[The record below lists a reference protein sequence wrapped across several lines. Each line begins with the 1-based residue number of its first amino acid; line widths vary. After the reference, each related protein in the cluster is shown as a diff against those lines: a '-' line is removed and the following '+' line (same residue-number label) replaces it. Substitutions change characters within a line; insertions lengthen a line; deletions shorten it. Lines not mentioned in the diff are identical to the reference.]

1 MMASFASTDLEQLQ
15 SLIERW
21 CDRREY
27 RALSEVLPAWIN
39 NNGLTDGWAELH
51 DALKRCYASS
61 TSLPSEERESLKAL
75 YVAID
80 VMLRNR

>member
-1 MMASFASTDLEQLQ
+1 MSALPASDLERLQ

-27 RALSEVLPAWIN
+27 RALAEVLPAWIG

-51 DALKRCYASS
+51 DALKRCYAFSKH
-61 TSLPSEERESLKAL
+61 LPEEERESLKTL
-75 YVAID
+75 YVATEI
-80 VMLRNR
+80 MLRDR